1 MIENKIEND
10 DLSSPPQAGQG
21 ATDGP
26 KFPHRGTGGRGAGG
40 SLHHQHHNLANS
52 SAQIGIL
59 QDDAHLYK
67 LIPFQEKLKENNLY
81 PLQATGVEIFQVNV
95 GKMCNQ
101 VCKHCHVDAGPDRK
115 EIMTRETMQ
124 LCLKALENNTSLKTV
139 DLTGGAPE
147 MNPDFRWFVE
157 EITKLKRHVIVRCN
171 LTIILANKKYNDLP
185 TFFKRHN
192 VEVVSS
198 LPFYTQDRTDRQ
210 RGDGVFKDSIKAL
223 QMLNDVGYG
232 KEDTRLVLNLV
243 YNPAGAFLPPP
254 QEALQKEYKQALMDH
269 FGIQFNNLF
278 AITNL
283 PISRYLDYLL
293 TSGNY
298 EKYMEKLVTA
308 FNPIAATN
316 VMCRNTISIGWDGYL
331 YDCDFNQMLDLKV
344 DCANTKH
351 ISQFDVD
358 ELNKRSVIIGQH
370 CYGCTAGAGSS
381 CGGAVA

>member
-1 MIENKIEND
+1 M
-10 DLSSPPQAGQG
+10 
-21 ATDGP
+21 
-26 KFPHRGTGGRGAGG
+26 
-40 SLHHQHHNLANS
+40 
-52 SAQIGIL
+52 
-59 QDDAHLYK
+59 
-67 LIPFQEKLKENNLY
+67 
-81 PLQATGVEIFQVNV
+81 
-95 GKMCNQ
+95 
-101 VCKHCHVDAGPDRK
+101 
-115 EIMTRETMQ
+115 ETMQ